1 VFRFWRFYYDGAAAW
16 FVGRDHNRPEERQK
30 EKQQS
35 KEQGKGRET

>member
-1 VFRFWRFYYDGAAAW
+1 MASGLWALFIKNLDGETFY
-16 FVGRDHNRPEERQK
+16 PLK